1 MIDGK
6 YEQCYES
13 CAECDDKGTPENH
26 NCKICKAGYSKLNN
40 GKDNNCYPDCNN
52 YYYFNESNHYICLPE
67 KKCPDG
73 YKLIAE
79 KKKCIKNCKDD
90 NIFNYI
96 YEYDGTCVQ
105 SCSAGDYTID
115 GQKVCKCMKNTACQ
129 DCPSSGNPNNL
140 CKTCNEGYYPKSEEN
155 DKNLKQC
162 YNNENKPSN
171 YIFDSNLYK
180 RCYESCGTCTEIGD
194 SSNHKCGDCASG
206 YKRHDNEHNDNC
218 YPICDYYFY
227 FDDNHGVICTENQAC
242 PPNYKLVYSTTKCVK
257 NCMDDGLYEYN
268 NVCYQSC
275 PYGHYSNE
283 EGINTCTCMSNAA
296 CKVCNED
303 GSCSS
308 CNNINGYYHKKEE
321 SENSI
326 KNCYN
331 TAPQKYFLNEST
343 SQYEP
348 CYSSCKTCE
357 SSGTPTNHNCAD
369 CIDNYLKINLDNN
382 CYQNCGEN
390 YYYFNN
396 NNEYACSDKVG
407 CPGDYKWIES
417 TKKCISKC
425 KDDDMYNKKFE
436 YKNVCYENCPNE
448 YYTKDGINICKCKTN
463 IACKDC
469 DEHGSCYSCNN
480 DKGYYHKKEESES
493 EIKTCYNNASIGKN
507 YIFNSSALRYD
518 PCYESCEE
526 CDIIGT
532 EDNHQ
537 CKKCKEGYSNL
548 KNNNN
553 CYQDCV
559 HYYYFDEHNKYF
571 CLDVDACP
579 INYKL
584 INSEKE
590 CIRNC
595 KDINRYE
602 YNNICYEECPLHW
615 TSDSNNICKLDCAGS
630 GLFFNYEKTEC
641 INEIPEGYYLKDSVN
656 KYIDKCHENCQTCE
670 IGPTENNNNCI
681 KCKSTG
687 SIYYDFGNCRVNCVN
702 GYYTDEN
709 SIKKCKCTNNIACKA
724 CNENGKCFSCNN
736 EVGYYKLEDDDNE
749 DSESGG
755 IIKCDKQPEGYY
767 LLGDIYKK
775 CDPKCKSCTGAGDNK
790 CIECNSQYEF
800 KNDFD
805 NDKRCYQK
813 CPHNYYYDISKNI
826 ICTEDDSCPNNMK
839 IIEPKKRCIDLCK
852 NDNKYK
858 FEFNGKCFEQ
868 CPENTEVSIGDSNK
882 CEEIKEETTI
892 VTTEAIETT
901 QIIEEKTDECNLEL
915 NEVDLFND
923 TLTVDE
929 LNNLTTNYASKHGNS
944 GNYVTKIE
952 NEYFKIFIYN
962 NIICLKNVSP
972 DAKWI
977 DFGDSLYSL
986 AGENQISNPIVSI
999 VTDKTTNT
1007 STYTLSD
1014 PTTGEISEDLN
1025 QNLKGHNVRV
1035 LEDIYFWKGDNLKKF
1050 V

>member
-1 MIDGK
+1 MKKNVQQNVESCTKGEYEIEGGQKVCKCMTNTTCKDCPSSGNPNNLCKTCNEGYYPKAIDSSNEFKSCYNSDSITKDYVLISDK
-6 YEQCYES
+6 YEQCYESCAECYDIVKPNNHNLIAEKKKCIKNCKDDNIFNYIYEYDGTCVQSCSEGQYTIDGQIVCKCMKNPACQDCPSSGNPGNLCKTCNIGYYPKAIESSNEFKSCYNGDSITKNYVLIGDKYELCYES

-26 NCKICKAGYSKLNN
+26 NCKICKTGYSKLNN

-52 YYYFNESNHYICLPE
+52 YYYFNESN
-67 KKCPDG
+67 
-73 YKLIAE
+73 LIAE

-140 CKTCNEGYYPKSEEN
+140 CKTCNEGYYPKSEESN
-155 DKNLKQC
+155 KNLKQC
-162 YNNENKPSN
+162 YNDGNKPSN

-283 EGINTCTCMSNAA
+283 EGINTCTCMSNAE

-303 GSCSS
+303 NSCLS

-357 SSGTPTNHNCAD
+357 SSGTTTNHNCAD

-390 YYYFNN
+390 YYYFNA

-480 DKGYYHKKEESES
+480 DKGYYHKKEESEN

-571 CLDVDACP
+571 CLDVDTCP
-579 INYKL
+579 DNYKL
-584 INSEKE
+584 IDSEKE

-595 KDINRYE
+595 K
-602 YNNICYEECPLHW
+602 
-615 TSDSNNICKLDCAGS
+615 LD
-630 GLFFNYEKTEC
+630 F
-641 INEIPEGYYLKDSVN
+641 
-656 KYIDKCHENCQTCE
+656 
-670 IGPTENNNNCI
+670 
-681 KCKSTG
+681 
-687 SIYYDFGNCRVNCVN
+687 R
-702 GYYTDEN
+702 
-709 SIKKCKCTNNIACKA
+709 
-724 CNENGKCFSCNN
+724 
-736 EVGYYKLEDDDNE
+736 
-749 DSESGG
+749 
-755 IIKCDKQPEGYY
+755 
-767 LLGDIYKK
+767 
-775 CDPKCKSCTGAGDNK
+775 
-790 CIECNSQYEF
+790 
-800 KNDFD
+800 
-805 NDKRCYQK
+805 
-813 CPHNYYYDISKNI
+813 
-826 ICTEDDSCPNNMK
+826 
-839 IIEPKKRCIDLCK
+839 
-852 NDNKYK
+852 
-858 FEFNGKCFEQ
+858 
-868 CPENTEVSIGDSNK
+868 
-882 CEEIKEETTI
+882 
-892 VTTEAIETT
+892 
-901 QIIEEKTDECNLEL
+901 
-915 NEVDLFND
+915 
-923 TLTVDE
+923 
-929 LNNLTTNYASKHGNS
+929 
-944 GNYVTKIE
+944 
-952 NEYFKIFIYN
+952 
-962 NIICLKNVSP
+962 
-972 DAKWI
+972 
-977 DFGDSLYSL
+977 
-986 AGENQISNPIVSI
+986 
-999 VTDKTTNT
+999 
-1007 STYTLSD
+1007 
-1014 PTTGEISEDLN
+1014 
-1025 QNLKGHNVRV
+1025 
-1035 LEDIYFWKGDNLKKF
+1035 
-1050 V
+1050 